1 MLLTSVDPRISLD
14 PLHLTYDVSSTQK
27 GGGVFHY
34 KGGIEASMTSCGRNA
49 EGLYRAWRL
58 VGYRTPTTVLH

>member
-1 MLLTSVDPRISLD
+1 MSILLTSADPRISLD

-27 GGGVFHY
+27 GVSIFHY

-49 EGLYRAWRL
+49 GGVVSSLETGR
-58 VGYRTPTTVLH
+58 V